1 MIVTSPPFSF
11 VISQQMVRGILLDV
25 HNDFVI
31 LVDEIIIIILI
42 IPLFQEMN
50 VTELSLGGVVA
61 IKRVRLST

>member
-1 MIVTSPPFSF
+1 
-11 VISQQMVRGILLDV
+11 MVRGILLDV
-25 HNDFVI
+25 HTDFII